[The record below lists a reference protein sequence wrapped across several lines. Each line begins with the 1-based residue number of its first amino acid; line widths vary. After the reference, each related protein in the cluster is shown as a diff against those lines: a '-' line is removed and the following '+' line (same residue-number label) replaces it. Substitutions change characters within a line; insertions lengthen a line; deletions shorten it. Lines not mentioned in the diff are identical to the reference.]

1 MMKIFAT
8 EKVKDLDQYT
18 IQYEPISSP
27 DLVERAA
34 TMFMHEFCRRYSKQ
48 TRTVIFAGQGNNGAD
63 ALAIARLLIDEG
75 YRVETVLF
83 NPSNHLSYDCELNK
97 ERLLKMDNVEF
108 TEVIEN
114 FMPPE
119 LSERDIVIDGLFGSG
134 LNRPLTG
141 GFAAVVN
148 YLNQSEATIVSI
160 DIPSG
165 LFGEDNRQNDP
176 DAIIRADVTLSFQ
189 FPKLAFL
196 LAENE
201 KYVGEWK
208 VLDIGVHPDII
219 EQTPCPYY
227 FVQEEDV
234 AAVFQPRDRFAHKGT
249 FGHAL
254 LIAGSRGKM
263 GAALLSAKACLRSGV
278 GLLTVHIPQR
288 GEYAF
293 QTAFPEAM
301 LSFDPNK
308 EFFSVL
314 PDISAYT
321 AIGIGPGL
329 GQHMES
335 AAGLERLLSTTTHP
349 VVIDADALNLL
360 ASNHDLITRIPPRS
374 ILTPHPKE
382 FDRLAGTCTSDY
394 ERLMKAQ
401 SFAAEHKL
409 CVVLKGAY
417 TAICTAEGNVY
428 FNSTGNPGMATA
440 GSGDV
445 LTGIILGLLTQG
457 HEPETAAVAGVF
469 IHGAAGDL
477 AAVYRSEESMIASDI
492 TDMLGK
498 AFKQTRN
505 F

>member
-1 MMKIFAT
+1 MIKIFAT

-18 IQYEPISSP
+18 IKHEPVSSP

-34 TMFMHEFCRRYSKQ
+34 TVFIHEFCRRYSKQ
-48 TRTVIFAGQGNNGAD
+48 TRIVIFAGQGNNGAD
-63 ALAIARLLIDEG
+63 ALAVARLLIDEG

-83 NPSNHLSYDCELNK
+83 NPSGHLSYDCQLNK
-97 ERLLKMDNVEF
+97 ERLLTMENADF
-108 TEVIEN
+108 TEVKDN
-114 FMPPE
+114 FVPPE
-119 LSERDIVIDGLFGSG
+119 LGAYDVVIDGLFGSG
-134 LNRPLTG
+134 INRPLTG
-141 GFAAVVN
+141 GFAAVVH
-148 YLNQSEATIVSI
+148 YLNQSEAAIVSI

-176 DAIIRADVTLSFQ
+176 DAIVRADVTLTFQ

-196 LAENE
+196 LPENG

-208 VLDIGVHPDII
+208 VLDIGLHPDII
-219 EQTPCPYY
+219 DETPTPYY
-227 FVQEEDV
+227 FVQEEEV
-234 AAVFQPRDRFAHKGT
+234 ASVFEPRNRFAHKGS

-254 LIAGSRGKM
+254 LIAGSKGKM
-263 GAALLSAKACLRSGV
+263 GAALLSAKACMRSGV
-278 GLLTVHIPQR
+278 GLLTAHIPAR
-288 GEYAF
+288 GELAF
-293 QTAFPEAM
+293 QVALPEAL
-301 LSFDPNK
+301 LSFDSNK
-308 EFFSVL
+308 EFFSAL
-314 PDISAYT
+314 PEVSAYT

-335 AAGLERLLSTTTHP
+335 VAALERLLSAVSRP
-349 VVIDADALNLL
+349 LVIDADALNLL
-360 ASNHDLITRIPPRS
+360 ASNHDLIQRVPPRS

-382 FDRLAGTCTSDY
+382 FDRLAGESASGY
-394 ERLMKAQ
+394 ERLLKAQ
-401 SFAAEHKL
+401 SFAATHQV

-417 TAICTAEGNVY
+417 TAVCTPEGNVY

-445 LTGIILGLLTQG
+445 LTGIILGLLAQG
-457 HEPETAAVAGVF
+457 HEPETAAVTGVF
-469 IHGAAGDL
+469 LHGVAGDL
-477 AAVYRSEESMIASDI
+477 AAVYRSEESMLAGDI

>member
-34 TMFMHEFCRRYSKQ
+34 TMFVHEFCRRYSKQ
-48 TRTVIFAGQGNNGAD
+48 IRIVVFAGQGNNGAD
-63 ALAIARLLIDEG
+63 ALAVARLLIDEG

-97 ERLLKMDNVEF
+97 ERLLKMERVEF
-108 TEVIEN
+108 TEVIDN

-134 LNRPLTG
+134 INRPLTG

-176 DAIIRADVTLSFQ
+176 EAIVHADVTFTFQ

-201 KYVGEWK
+201 QYVGEWK
-208 VLDIGVHPDII
+208 ILDIGLHPDIL
-219 EQTPCPYY
+219 EQTPSPYY
-227 FVQEEDV
+227 FVQEEEV
-234 AAVFQPRDRFAHKGT
+234 ANVFQPRDKFAHKGT

-288 GEYAF
+288 GELAF

-314 PDISAYT
+314 PDISTYR

-335 AAGLERLLSTTTHP
+335 AAALERLLSTTPHP

-360 ASNHDLITRIPPRS
+360 ASNHDLINRIPPRS

-382 FDRLAGTCTSDY
+382 FDRLAGASKSDY

-401 SFAAEHKL
+401 SFAVEHKI
-409 CVVLKGAY
+409 CIVLKGAY
-417 TAICTAEGNVY
+417 TAVCTAEGNVY

-445 LTGIILGLLTQG
+445 LTGIILGLLAQG

-469 IHGAAGDL
+469 LHGVAGDL
-477 AAVYRSEESMIASDI
+477 AAIYRSEESMIASDI
-492 TDMLGK
+492 IDMLGK
-498 AFKQTRN
+498 AFKQTKD